1 MKQGSNLLLK
11 NNEFL
16 YLKGKKWGALKLRS
30 RADTKA
36 LLVNFR
42 WPILGHL
49 SGTI

>member
-11 NNEFL
+11 KNEFI
-16 YLKGKKWGALKLRS
+16 YLKGRSGALKLRS

-36 LLVNFR
+36 ILVIFR

-49 SGTI
+49 SGTV